1 MGLRTDRGWKEFQV
15 AGIYFDYSSGR
26 GVVMV
31 SQQAYQ
37 SFWDDD
43 GITSVSLHLAPG
55 QSSQDLIDQLY
66 QRVGDEQELFIRS
79 NRDLRLASLEIFD
92 RSFAITSITRIMAMI
107 VAFIGVL
114 GALMALQ
121 LERTR
126 ELGTL
131 RAIGFTPGQIWRT
144 VTAQT
149 GLMGLLAGLFAVP
162 VGLVLALGLIFV
174 VNQRSFGW
182 SMDLQIVPTLL
193 LEAVGLA
200 VVAALMAGVYP
211 AFKMA
216 ESSPAASLREE

>member
-1 MGLRTDRGWKEFQV
+1 M
-15 AGIYFDYSSGR
+15 
-26 GVVMV
+26 
-31 SQQAYQ
+31 
-37 SFWDDD
+37 
-43 GITSVSLHLAPG
+43 
-55 QSSQDLIDQLY
+55 
-66 QRVGDEQELFIRS
+66 RV
-79 NRDLRLASLEIFD
+79 
-92 RSFAITSITRIMAMI
+92 MAMI
-107 VAFIGVL
+107 VAFVGVL

-131 RAIGFTPGQIWRT
+131 RAIGFTPSQIWRM

-162 VGLVLALGLIFV
+162 VGLVLALGLVFV

-182 SMDLQIVPTLL
+182 SMDLQIFPTVL

-200 VVAALMAGVYP
+200 VVAALLAGVYP

-216 ESSPAASLREE
+216 ASSPAASLREE